1 MRTSNNGVFALA
13 MSEGIVPA
21 PYLDS
26 VGVWT
31 FGIGHT
37 AAAGI
42 PDPAKMARGNPANLD
57 GAVRVALRV
66 FRDDLASYEA
76 AVTRA
81 LRVPVEQHEFDAL
94 VSFHFN
100 TGGIGRATL
109 TRLLNEGDKA
119 GAAEA
124 FMGWRRPPEIIPRRQ
139 AEQRLFRGGVYPSG
153 RVPIYSVTGSNSPGS
168 VVAQMT
174 KGELLALLPD
184 RSPAPR
190 PEPRPTQGSGGI
202 VAAIM
207 ALLRRITGGRG

>member
-21 PYLDS
+21 PYRDS

-37 AAAGI
+37 AAAGS
-42 PDPAKMARGNPANLD
+42 PDPASVARGNPANLN
-57 GAVRVALRV
+57 GAVRVALRI

-81 LRVPVEQHEFDAL
+81 LRVPVAQHEFDAL

-100 TGGIGRATL
+100 TGGIARATL
-109 TRLLNEGDKA
+109 TRLLNEGDRE

-139 AEQRLFRGGVYPSG
+139 AEQRLFRDGVYPSG
-153 RVPIYSVTGSNSPGS
+153 RVPIYSVTSGNRPGR

-184 RSPAPR
+184 RSSAPR

-207 ALLRRITGGRG
+207 ALLRRITGGK

>member
-1 MRTSNNGVFALA
+1 MKTSNNGVFALA

-37 AAAGI
+37 AAAGS
-42 PDPAKMARGNPANLD
+42 PDPAKMSRGNPANID

-76 AVTRA
+76 AVARA

-100 TGGIGRATL
+100 TGGITRATL

-124 FMGWRRPPEIIPRRQ
+124 FMGWRKPPEILPRRQ
-139 AEQRLFRGGVYPSG
+139 AEQRLFRDGVYPSG
-153 RVPIYSVTGSNSPGS
+153 RVPVYAVTSDNRPGS
-168 VVAQMT
+168 IVAQMT

-184 RSPAPR
+184 RVSVPRAAPVETER
-190 PEPRPTQGSGGI
+190 GGLLT
-202 VAAIM
+202 AIM
-207 ALLRRITGGRG
+207 ALLRRITGGKA